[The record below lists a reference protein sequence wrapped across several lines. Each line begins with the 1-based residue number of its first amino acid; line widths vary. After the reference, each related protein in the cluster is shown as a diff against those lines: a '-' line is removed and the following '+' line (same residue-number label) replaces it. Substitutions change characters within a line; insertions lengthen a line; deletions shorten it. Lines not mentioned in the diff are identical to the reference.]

1 MFLDGLKYN
10 YVIFNSVDSKLRY
23 NEKGYYTICVNDLL
37 SFNNIKV
44 IWAPLSESNHV
55 LRYLYNI
62 HLSARINNKI
72 RLPFKKIWNP
82 LYFKN
87 TFKDNKPICFVL
99 MDRIPISCCTYLKHK
114 YPNSRFVAMYRD
126 VIKITQEL
134 YPDHPNNPIFDLQMT
149 IDKKEAKKY
158 NWFHFDEFESKIN
171 VPISE
176 DYPLSDVFFAGK
188 AKDRL
193 PRLLEAYSIFTKA
206 GLKCSYYLTGVL
218 PEDRVELPNVVYA
231 DKFMPYSEM
240 LYNTVNSRC
249 VLEINQE
256 EALGYT
262 SRFLE
267 AVMFNKR
274 LITDNL
280 AVKESKFY
288 SPENIQCVS
297 NVSEI
302 DPEFVKNNNVVDYHY
317 NNEFS
322 PVHVIKKIDSELIK
336 LYGDK

>member
-1 MFLDGLKYN
+1 MKNIEYK
-10 YVIFNSVDSKLRY
+10 YVIFNSVESKFTF
-23 NEKGYYTICVNDLL
+23 NPNGYYAICYNDLRQCEQIL
-37 SFNNIKV
+37 CVDMPLQGYPKV
-44 IWAPLSESNHV
+44 F
-55 LRYLYNI
+55 RYLYNL
-62 HLSARINNKI
+62 HHSARLNSLFKLPLKKIWYPFYFKSNLKKEDKVCFVLQI
-72 RLPFKKIWNP
+72 RLPIQY
-82 LYFKN
+82 LA
-87 TFKDNKPICFVL
+87 
-99 MDRIPISCCTYLKHK
+99 YLKTK
-114 YPNSRFVAMYRD
+114 YPESRFVSIYRD
-126 VIKITQEL
+126 LRRVTEVNNPD
-134 YPDHPNNPIFDLQMT
+134 YPDNPIFDLQMT

-256 EALGYT
+256 EAVGYT